1 MCDDIFCPYSSC
13 GGACGDSDTAKEKLG
28 SVAYKTYTLSRDKI
42 LDDYF
47 NTCHHEKFYSEDL
60 LEEVFTFDTLGEAF
74 EKLRK
79 IKTITS
85 KVKMLK
91 N

>member
-1 MCDDIFCPYSSC
+1 MCDDIFCPYGSC

-47 NTCHHEKFYSEDL
+47 NTCHHEKFYSKEL
-60 LEEVFTFDTLGEAF
+60 LEEIFTFDTLGEAF